1 MVDGELLIV
10 VDCIFVDDGVVVVT
24 AVDDSPTEFVLD

>member
-10 VDCIFVDDGVVVVT
+10 DDCDVVDDGVVVVSV
-24 AVDDSPTEFVLD
+24 ADDSSEEIVLG

>member
-10 VDCIFVDDGVVVVT
+10 VDCIVVDDGVVVVT
-24 AVDDSPTEFVLD
+24 AFDDSPMLVVLD